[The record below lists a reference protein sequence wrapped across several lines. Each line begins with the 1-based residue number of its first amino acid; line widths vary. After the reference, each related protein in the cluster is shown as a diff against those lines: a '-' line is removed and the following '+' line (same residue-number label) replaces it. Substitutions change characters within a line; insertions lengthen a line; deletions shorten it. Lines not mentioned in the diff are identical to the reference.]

1 MPHASPVTR
10 GQGLNWTLPALYVL
24 SGAAALILEV
34 TWSRLFTL
42 QFGHTTGATSTVLAA
57 FMGGLA
63 AGAAIGGRLAGPFT
77 ESREGASSSTGSRK
91 RALRLYA
98 MLEVVVAV
106 SAVILPIV
114 LAAADPLLA
123 WAYADGAGGWR
134 FGVVRV
140 VVSLA
145 ALAVPTMA
153 MGATYPLA
161 MRALAEDDAH
171 GR

>member
-1 MPHASPVTR
+1 MRSGRVGSER
-10 GQGLNWTLPALYVL
+10 DRRWTLPALYVL

-63 AGAAIGGRLAGPFT
+63 AGAAIGGRLAERGRLG
-77 ESREGASSSTGSRK
+77 SLREPRRKRAK

-98 MLEVVVAV
+98 MLEVVVAM

-140 VVSLA
+140 VVSL
-145 ALAVPTMA
+145 VGVG
-153 MGATYPLA
+153 GA
-161 MRALAEDDAH
+161 DDGD
-171 GR
+171 GRDVSAGDACAGGG